1 MSNKL
6 DNLFKKALQDRSD
19 EPPAYVWDKIRH
31 QLDRR
36 RTARIWWWRG
46 IAAVALI
53 AAATGNWQLR
63 NNQAPTKVSEIAIVI
78 SDTVQHHLTSVF
90 SIPSLIVASN
100 ESKQETNLQ
109 TGRSDNP
116 EVFCRES
123 ISPALALKTETL
135 VAIMNSTL
143 GISLNNNNIRQD
155 FIPLTSSE
163 AIRNN
168 TEYQL
173 LLSQKEVREEKLK
186 EKIKIEFSG
195 LFTPAYSSGKYS
207 SDIKNTRGNNYS
219 QNQMDGLMNVG
230 GGLRVAVAKGKRL
243 SFQTGIFYSRMGQK
257 TTDTYG
263 GARTLAYSLS
273 NNDKR
278 MATPLGNI
286 KRRAT
291 TLPRTSEAMM
301 LPSFNGEQTTETLEQ
316 IFGTVEIP
324 LQVRYRLNNNKV
336 LFSIIGGFS
345 GNFIVNN
352 KVFMEVN
359 DDREYIGS
367 TEDIRD
373 FNMSTDWGVGIECP
387 ITSKIKI
394 MIEPG
399 FKYYLQSLSR
409 NEDIIFK
416 PYLFTLSTG
425 IGINF

>member
-1 MSNKL
+1 MNNKL
-6 DNLFKKALQDRSD
+6 DNLFKRALQDRSD
-19 EPPAYVWDKIRH
+19 EPPAYVWDNIQH
-31 QLDRR
+31 QLNRR
-36 RTARIWWWRG
+36 RTAGIWWWRG
-46 IAAVALI
+46 VAAVALI
-53 AAATGNWQLR
+53 AAATGSWQLR

-78 SDTVQHHLTSVF
+78 PDTVQQHLTSIF
-90 SIPSLIVASN
+90 SAPSFIVASN
-100 ESKQETNLQ
+100 ELKQETKLQ
-109 TGRSDNP
+109 PCRSDSTKL
-116 EVFCRES
+116 FSRES
-123 ISPALALKTETL
+123 VSPVQAHKTETL
-135 VAIMNSTL
+135 VAIMNVTP

-173 LLSQKEVREEKLK
+173 LLSQGEVREEKIK
-186 EKIKIEFSG
+186 EKIKIELSG
-195 LFTPAYSSGKYS
+195 LFTPTYSSGNYS
-207 SDIKNTRGNNYS
+207 SDIKNTRGNDYS

-243 SFQTGIFYSRMGQK
+243 SFQTGIFYTRMGQK
-257 TTDTYG
+257 TTETYG

-273 NNDKR
+273 SNDKR

-286 KRRAT
+286 KRRTT

-316 IFGTVEIP
+316 VFGTVEIP

-336 LFSIIGGFS
+336 LFSVMGGFS

-359 DDREYIGS
+359 NDREYLGS

-373 FNMSTDWGVGIECP
+373 FNMSTDWGVGVECP

-394 MIEPG
+394 MVEPG

-409 NEDIIFK
+409 NEDINFK
-416 PYLFTLSTG
+416 PYMFTLSTG